1 MRRTTLIRLLLLAM
15 RGVTVLA
22 FLALVAPQ
30 YHDVDDSTSPDPE
43 QYYRVCQITDVLS
56 ATPLALPVVA
66 HPPLLIAR
74 TTGTSVPAPQIFCL
88 VCATSPRA
96 PPTLA

>member
-1 MRRTTLIRLLLLAM
+1 M
-15 RGVTVLA
+15 RGVTVLT
-22 FLALVAPQ
+22 LLVLVAPH
-30 YHDVDDSTSPDPE
+30 YHYVDDSTSPDPE

-66 HPPLLIAR
+66 HQPLLVAR
-74 TTGTSVPAPQIFCL
+74 TTGPSIPAPQIFCL

-96 PPTLA
+96 PPALA